1 MEPGETFEDAV
12 RREIL
17 EETGVRTGRIR
28 YLQAQPW
35 PFPSSLMIGC
45 LAEALSDEITIDP
58 AELAD
63 ARWFTREEVRQVLEG
78 THPQGITS
86 PPRMAIAN
94 HIMRTFLDLEAT

>member
-12 RREIL
+12 RREIH
-17 EETGVRTGRIR
+17 EETSVRIGRVK

-45 LAEALSDEITIDP
+45 MAEAVSDEITIDP

-63 ARWFTREEVRQVLEG
+63 ARWFTKEEVRQVLDG
-78 THPQGITS
+78 THPDGITS

-94 HIMRTFLDLEAT
+94 HIMQAFLTIDG